1 MNPTQ
6 QPVPFLD
13 LKQQHQALKAE
24 LLAVFEQALDN
35 AAFVGGPQ
43 LAGFEAEF
51 AAYCGVAH
59 CAGVSNGTDALRLGL
74 QGLGLGPGFLA
85 LTVPNTFI
93 ATTEAVSL
101 AGGRFAF
108 VDIDPATSLM
118 DMDLLEADLARRF
131 AAADKTLRPQ
141 VVIPVHLYGQCADMD
156 ALNRLAARYELLV
169 LEDAAQ
175 AQGAAWNGRRAGGLG
190 HAAAF
195 SFYAGKNLGG
205 LGEAGAVTSG
215 DAGFVERVK
224 MLREHGQKEKY
235 IHRLEGSNARLDA
248 IQAGFLRVKLAR
260 LEGWNQRRR
269 AIAQA
274 YDQAFAKCGWVRPV
288 QVRPQGVPSRH
299 LYVIHVARRDALAEH
314 LKALNIHTG
323 LHYPL
328 PLHLQE
334 CYAHL
339 GLGRGSFPRA
349 ERAAEELLSLPLFPE
364 MTEEQVRRVIEGVL
378 SFEARP

>member
-1 MNPTQ
+1 MDPME

-13 LKQQHQALKAE
+13 LKQQHQALKPE

-59 CAGVSNGTDALRLGL
+59 CAGVSNGTDALRLGM

-131 AAADKTLRPQ
+131 AAADKIMRPQ
-141 VVIPVHLYGQCADMD
+141 AVIPVHLYGQCADMD
-156 ALNRLAARYELLV
+156 ALNRLAAKYELFV

-175 AQGAAWNGRRAGGLG
+175 AQGASVSGRRAGGLG

-205 LGEAGAVTSG
+205 LGEAGAVTSD

-269 AIAQA
+269 ASAQA
-274 YDQAFAKCGWVRPV
+274 YDQAFAGSGWVRPV
-288 QVRPQGVPSRH
+288 QVRPQGVPARH
-299 LYVIHVARRDALAEH
+299 LYVIHVARRDALADH
-314 LKALNIHTG
+314 LKSLNIHTG

-364 MTEEQVRRVIEGVL
+364 MTEEQVRRVINGVL

>member
-1 MNPTQ
+1 MKSTG
-6 QPVPFLD
+6 QPVPFVD
-13 LKQQHQALKAE
+13 LKQQHKALKPA
-24 LLAVFEQALDN
+24 LLKVFEEALDN
-35 AAFVGGPQ
+35 AAFVGGQQ
-43 LAGFEAEF
+43 LASFETEF

-74 QGLGLGPGFLA
+74 QGLGLAPGFLA

-93 ATTEAVSL
+93 ATTEAVTL

-108 VDIDPATSLM
+108 VDIDPHTSLM
-118 DMDLLEADLARRF
+118 DMGLLEAELARRF
-131 AAADKTLRPQ
+131 SAADKAERPQ
-141 VVIPVHLYGQCADMD
+141 VIIPVHLYGQCVDMD
-156 ALNRLAARYELLV
+156 ALSALAKKYDLLV

-175 AQGAAWNGRRAGGLG
+175 AHGASFSGRRAGGLG

-205 LGEAGAVTSG
+205 LGEAGAVTSA
-215 DAGFVERVK
+215 DAKVIERIK

-248 IQAGFLRVKLAR
+248 IQAGFLRVKLEQ

-269 AIAQA
+269 AIAQT
-274 YDQAFAKCGWVRPV
+274 YDQAFAGCGWVRPV
-288 QVRPQGVPSRH
+288 AIRPQAIPSRH
-299 LYVIHVARRDALAEH
+299 LYVIHLPQREALADH
-314 LKALNIHTG
+314 LKAKDIHTG

-339 GLGRGSFPRA
+339 GLGRGAFPHS
-349 ERAAEELLSLPLFPE
+349 ELAAEELLSLPLFPE
-364 MTEEQVRRVIEGVL
+364 MTGEQIQRVIDGVL
-378 SFEARP
+378 SFKAGV